1 MPLRRKKVSDADRLW
16 AELYMEM
23 IRRKNERAAEQWHAE
38 ILRDLAKH
46 EREHGSQGPESGA
59 IA

>member
-1 MPLRRKKVSDADRLW
+1 MPRRKKVSDADRLW
-16 AELYMEM
+16 AELYMET

-38 ILRDLAKH
+38 ILRELVKQ
-46 EREHGSQGPESGA
+46 EREDESKGPESGA